1 MIRSLERAFSEFA
14 LFLGAARLRA
24 LFLLIAGTGLL
35 SLMLNAV
42 KGETWVIP
50 VQSALLLIAAGGAA
64 VLVVTKM
71 EREDRQRWIAL
82 LVPAI
87 GLVVL
92 AVVFLPH
99 LALALV
105 GAALG
110 WIVAGL
116 IVFRGRSPMEYQK
129 AIRHLRHN
137 EYEEAVKIMDDV
149 IKAEPDK
156 PNHYRFRAELLRL
169 WGKLDRARRD
179 YQKMTEMEPTS
190 AVAFNG
196 LAEVNLQAGR
206 YADALTAAHRAAELA
221 PDEWVALYNLG
232 MIEDRLGQSQDVIAH
247 LTQALKAGVRDA
259 RHRLLIRLYLV
270 RAYAR
275 LGDTANAQAEL
286 ITLRQDKGGISEWT
300 TILASDQAE
309 TLRAVIGADVDQATQ
324 LISGELDIIALGAA
338 P

>member
-1 MIRSLERAFSEFA
+1 MIKSLERVFSEFVI
-14 LFLGAARLRA
+14 FLGAARLRA
-24 LFLLIAGTGLL
+24 LFLLIAGTGLV

-42 KGETWVIP
+42 QGETWVIP
-50 VQSALLLIAAGGAA
+50 VQSALMLIAAFGSAA
-64 VLVVTKM
+64 IIVTRM

-82 LVPAI
+82 LVPAL
-87 GLVVL
+87 GLIVL
-92 AVVFLPH
+92 AVFFLPH
-99 LALALV
+99 LTLALV
-105 GAALG
+105 GAAIG

-116 IVFRGRSPMEYQK
+116 IVFRGRAPIEYQK

-137 EYEEAVKIMDDV
+137 EYEEAVKIMDGM
-149 IKAEPDK
+149 IKDEPNQ

-179 YQKMTEMEPTS
+179 YQKMTEIDPTS

-206 YADALTAAHRAAELA
+206 LTDALAAAHKAAELA
-221 PDEWVALYNLG
+221 PGEWVALYNLG
-232 MIEDRLGQSQDVIAH
+232 MIEDRLSQSQNAIEH
-247 LTQALKAGVRDA
+247 LTQALAAGVRDA
-259 RHRLLIRLYLV
+259 RHRLLIRFYLV

-286 ITLRQDKGGISEWT
+286 ITLRKDKSGVSEWT

-309 TLRAVIGADVDQATQ
+309 TLRAVIGADVEQATQ
-324 LISGELDIIALGAA
+324 LISGELDVMALGAA
-338 P
+338 S